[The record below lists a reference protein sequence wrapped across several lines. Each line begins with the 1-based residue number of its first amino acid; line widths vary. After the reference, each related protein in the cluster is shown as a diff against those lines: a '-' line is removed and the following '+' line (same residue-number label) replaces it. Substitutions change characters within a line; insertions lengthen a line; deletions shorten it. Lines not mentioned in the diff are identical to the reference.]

1 MRAILVRSHKTTV
14 ELLILS
20 HAYKKGKKSASS
32 IKNEKCDKFLDHK
45 EEGLYNGAQVFIK

>member
-1 MRAILVRSHKTTV
+1 MRAILVRSHKTTA

-45 EEGLYNGAQVFIK
+45 EEGLLIQWGPSLY

>member
-1 MRAILVRSHKTTV
+1 MRAILVRSHKTTA

-45 EEGLYNGAQVFIK
+45 EEGLYKGAKTFMN